1 MQSYKTPAVDTT
13 KLPQQAAEQSPTARK
28 STTTVEI
35 PQPLKGPV
43 VDEPRTYFSS
53 DDRFKVKKVPGKA
66 RVSHPRS
73 RLVENKT
80 ADKTTDNTTDKTMA
94 KKTDNKLARKV
105 DKKTDK
111 RADKKTEKKTEKNAD
126 TMKKKDGFDIE
137 LFKNAKPEDFFKQM
151 FG

>member
-28 STTTVEI
+28 SATTVEI

-43 VDEPRTYFSS
+43 IDEPRTHFSS
-53 DDRFKVKKVPGKA
+53 DDRFKVKKVLGKA

-105 DKKTDK
+105 DKKT
-111 RADKKTEKKTEKNAD
+111 EKNAD